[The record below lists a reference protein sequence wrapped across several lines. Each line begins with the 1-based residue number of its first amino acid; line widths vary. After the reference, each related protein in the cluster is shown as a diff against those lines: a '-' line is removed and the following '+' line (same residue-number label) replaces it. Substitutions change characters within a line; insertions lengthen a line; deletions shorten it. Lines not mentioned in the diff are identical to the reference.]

1 MRFTPAF
8 IQQIKESV
16 SLIDIASENIE
27 LKKTGNRYMGRC
39 PFHGDRSPS
48 FSVNKDFYYCFG
60 CKETGDVISF
70 VTKLHGLS
78 FEEACEDLAEKAK
91 LTIPE
96 NENKLSNEEEKAL
109 LLKRQ
114 QIQKGARLNYFAT
127 LKYYTPNLISGK
139 DSPLFQEAR
148 DYLKKRGISA
158 KIIEQFQLGVAG
170 SQSDGL
176 AQFLTKAKAPL
187 DIARQFQ
194 LIRPSQKTTGDYDF
208 FRERL
213 LFPLIDLRGRVC
225 GFGGRI
231 LPSIEKRPTETKLP
245 KYLNSPETE
254 LFHKSKFLYGL
265 YQAKRAIREEETAIL
280 VEGYFDT
287 VAMHQAGFENVVA
300 PCGTSLT
307 DDHLKTLTRL
317 AKRII
322 VFFDQDE
329 AGINATVKSMEMGL
343 KNGTLLYGIHY
354 ESKLDP
360 DEFLL
365 EDPVGHLAKLKTW
378 IAGATP
384 LLDSLIEKL
393 FQESEG
399 QVEARTQAI
408 KQAVIWLTM
417 YADPVG
423 RAVRVSQLI
432 DRWRVPEVA
441 LGNLRP
447 QASRPAYGQSG
458 SGNTRSGQPVVV
470 RPVQSSANQ
479 APQMQGDPRDQE
491 IRNHDPRAGGQSHPQ
506 STEAPKLQRRTRPI
520 PLFDRQ
526 LIQFLVKFNDF
537 GAQFLEARKQLPEKD
552 TLSELFEDREIAEW
566 VKDLGQDPSGFSKL
580 KLAPETVM
588 HAPISQELRSVILE
602 GLLEVT
608 GPKDAEQLDAL
619 LKRSVHKSWARF
631 SHKLK
636 QRMAEADS
644 AQDAE
649 KLKELSEQFLD
660 LQRKLKEFEDSYVS
674 GKTD

>member
-1 MRFTPAF
+1 
-8 IQQIKESV
+8 V
-16 SLIDIASENIE
+16 
-27 LKKTGNRYMGRC
+27 
-39 PFHGDRSPS
+39 
-48 FSVNKDFYYCFG
+48 
-60 CKETGDVISF
+60 
-70 VTKLHGLS
+70 
-78 FEEACEDLAEKAK
+78 
-91 LTIPE
+91 
-96 NENKLSNEEEKAL
+96 
-109 LLKRQ
+109 
-114 QIQKGARLNYFAT
+114 
-127 LKYYTPNLISGK
+127 
-139 DSPLFQEAR
+139 
-148 DYLKKRGISA
+148 
-158 KIIEQFQLGVAG
+158 
-170 SQSDGL
+170 
-176 AQFLTKAKAPL
+176 KAKAPL
-187 DIARQFQ
+187 EIARQFQ
-194 LIRPSQKTTGDYDF
+194 LIRPSTKTSGDYDF

-231 LPSIEKRPTETKLP
+231 LPSADKASADYKQP

-307 DDHLKTLTRL
+307 DDHLKILTRL

-322 VFFDQDE
+322 VFFDQDA

-378 IAGATP
+378 VAGATP
-384 LLDSLIEKL
+384 LLDSLIEKA
-393 FQESEG
+393 FAESETD
-399 QVEARTQAI
+399 VEARTQAI
-408 KQAVIWLTM
+408 KQATAWLTM

-423 RAVRVSQLI
+423 RAVRVNQLI

-441 LGNLRP
+441 LGSLKP
-447 QASRPAYGQSG
+447 QQSSRSQYNNPQRGPG
-458 SGNTRSGQPVVV
+458 PTV
-470 RPVQSSANQ
+470 RPVQQGGGNPRPQSSQQNSSAQNSP
-479 APQMQGDPRDQE
+479 PQNNYSGNSQSSGASRTHYGPQGGPPAHYEQGDPGYASAGNYDQQGPHASE
-491 IRNHDPRAGGQSHPQ
+491 TGGSEQDPRMNQGQP
-506 STEAPKLQRRTRPI
+506 APARRKRPI

-526 LIQFLVKFNDF
+526 LIQFLVKFQDF
-537 GAQFLEARKQLPEKD
+537 GAQFLEARKQLREKD
-552 TLSELFEDREIAEW
+552 TLSDLFEDAEIADW
-566 VKDLGQDPSGFSKL
+566 VRDLGQDPTGFSKL

-602 GLLEVT
+602 GLLEVR
-608 GPKDAEQLDAL
+608 DAGDAVQLDAL

-636 QRMAEADS
+636 LQMAEADS
-644 AQDAE
+644 TQDAE